1 MVLEAASAALL
12 RAAEAEGRPPIHEST
27 PVDVRATSD
36 PTAFGLGP
44 AMHRVIDT
52 VAEAVEGAGEVPV
65 RLLIPSAS
73 PRATVVYFHGGGWV
87 LGDVESYDTLGRKLA
102 AAADATV
109 VMVGYRLAPEHPFP
123 AALDDA
129 WTTLSW
135 AAAQCG
141 RTDGIVAPVVVAG
154 DSAGGN
160 LALGVARRARAAG
173 PDIAAA
179 LLVYPVTDV
188 DTTRPSYEHPDNQL
202 LLSKAT
208 MTWFLDH
215 YLQGAD
221 GSQADVSPLNDADLS
236 GLPPTAVALAE
247 HDPLLDEGQE
257 LVRRLR
263 DAGVPVAVRLF
274 EGQMHG
280 FFQLTNLLA
289 ASDTAVGWL
298 VEFLDSRIP
307 AAHRGSRS

>member
-12 RAAEAEGRPPIHEST
+12 SAARDEGRPAIHEST
-27 PVDVRATSD
+27 PAEVRATSD
-36 PTAFGLGP
+36 PSVFGQGPDMLHVRDTAARTADGRG
-44 AMHRVIDT
+44 
-52 VAEAVEGAGEVPV
+52 VPV
-65 RLLIPSAS
+65 RLLVPSAS

-87 LGDVESYDTLGRKLA
+87 LGDLASYDTLGRKLA
-102 AAADATV
+102 AAANTTV
-109 VMVGYRLAPEHPFP
+109 LLVDYRLAPEHPFP
-123 AALDDA
+123 AGLDDA
-129 WTTLSW
+129 WTALQWT
-135 AAAQCG
+135 AAQVG
-141 RTDGIVAPVVVAG
+141 RHDGIVAPLVVAG

-173 PDIAAA
+173 PDLAAA

-188 DTTRPSYEHPDNQL
+188 DTTRSSYVHPDNQL

-221 GSQADVSPLNDADLS
+221 GSQPDVSPLNDLDLA

-247 HDPLLDEGQE
+247 HDPLLDEGRE
-257 LVRRLR
+257 LVLRLR
-263 DAGVPVAVRLF
+263 HAGVQVAQRLF

-280 FFQLTNLLA
+280 FFQLTNVLA

-298 VEFLDSRIP
+298 VEFLESQLALAGQDGR
-307 AAHRGSRS
+307 A

>member
-12 RAAEAEGRPPIHEST
+12 SAARADGRPPIHEST
-27 PVDVRATSD
+27 PAEVRATSD
-36 PTAFGLGP
+36 PSVFGIGP
-44 AMHRVIDT
+44 AMHHVRDA
-52 VAEAVEGAGEVPV
+52 VAQTPDGRPVPV
-65 RLLIPSAS
+65 RVLVPSTS
-73 PRATVVYFHGGGWV
+73 PRATIVYFHGGGWV
-87 LGDVESYDTLGRKLA
+87 LGDVPSYDTLGRKLA

-109 VMVGYRLAPEHPFP
+109 VVVDYRLAPEHPFP

-129 WTTLSW
+129 WTALQWTASY
-135 AAAQCG
+135 AD
-141 RTDGIVAPVVVAG
+141 RSDGIVTPLVVAG

-160 LALGVARRARAAG
+160 LALGTARRAREAG
-173 PDIAAA
+173 PDLAAA

-188 DTTRPSYEHPDNQL
+188 DTTRASYVHPENQL

-221 GSQADVSPLNDADLS
+221 GSQPDVSPLNDLDLS

-247 HDPLLDEGQE
+247 HDPLLDEGRE
-257 LVRRLR
+257 LVLRLR
-263 DAGVPVAVRLF
+263 DSGVHVADRLF

-280 FFQLTNLLA
+280 FFQLTNVLA
-289 ASDTAVGWL
+289 ASDTALGWL
-298 VEFLDSRIP
+298 VEFLESRIGP
-307 AAHRGSRS
+307 ADRDGRP

>member
-27 PVDVRATSD
+27 PVDVRAASD
-36 PTAFGLGP
+36 PSALGLGP

-52 VAEAVEGAGEVPV
+52 VAQTADGGAEVPV
-65 RLLIPSAS
+65 RVLIPSAS
-73 PRATVVYFHGGGWV
+73 PRATVVFFHAGGWV

-109 VMVGYRLAPEHPFP
+109 VIVDYRLAPEHPFP

-129 WTTLSW
+129 WTALRW
-135 AAAQCG
+135 CAEQCG
-141 RTDGIVAPVVVAG
+141 RIHGIVAPVVVAG

-160 LALGVARRARAAG
+160 LALGVARRARAGG

-179 LLVYPVTDV
+179 LLVYPVADV
-188 DTTRPSYEHPDNQL
+188 DTTRPSYVHPDNQL

-221 GSQADVSPLNDADLS
+221 GSQPDVSPLNDVDLS

-257 LVRRLR
+257 LVGRLR
-263 DAGVPVAVRLF
+263 EAGVPVVARLF

-298 VEFLDSRIP
+298 VEFLDSRIAP
-307 AAHRGSRS
+307 AHQGSRS

>member
-27 PVDVRATSD
+27 PVQVRATSD
-36 PTAFGLGP
+36 PSAFGIGP

-52 VAEAVEGAGEVPV
+52 VAEGGDGGGQVPV
-65 RLLIPSAS
+65 RVLVPSAS
-73 PRATVVYFHGGGWV
+73 PRATVVFFHGGGWV

-109 VMVGYRLAPEHPFP
+109 VMVDYRLAPEHPFP

-129 WTTLSW
+129 WTALRWT
-135 AAAQCG
+135 ATQCG
-141 RTDGIVAPVVVAG
+141 RTAGVVAPVVVAG

-160 LALGVARRARAAG
+160 LALGVARRARGVG

-188 DTTRPSYEHPDNQL
+188 DTTRASYVHPDNQL

-221 GSQADVSPLNDADLS
+221 GSQADVSPLNDIDLS

-257 LVRRLR
+257 LVLRLR
-263 DAGVPVAVRLF
+263 DSGVPVAVRLF

-280 FFQLTNLLA
+280 FFQLTNVLA

-298 VEFLDSRIP
+298 VEFLDGRIAP
-307 AAHRGSRS
+307 AHEGSRS

>member
-12 RAAEAEGRPPIHEST
+12 RAAEAEGRPPIHQST
-27 PVDVRATSD
+27 PVEVRAASD
-36 PTAFGLGP
+36 PSVFGTGP
-44 AMHRVIDT
+44 TMHRVIDT
-52 VAEAVEGAGEVPV
+52 VAEVGDGGGQVPV
-65 RLLIPSAS
+65 RLLIPSEA
-73 PRATVVYFHGGGWV
+73 PRAAVVYFHGGGWV
-87 LGDVESYDTLGRKLA
+87 LGDLESYDTLGRKLA

-129 WTTLSW
+129 WVALRWT
-135 AAAQCG
+135 AAQCG
-141 RTDGIVAPVVVAG
+141 RTAGLAGPVVVAG

-160 LALGVARRARAAG
+160 LALGVARRAREAG
-173 PDIAAA
+173 PDVAAS
-179 LLVYPVTDV
+179 LLVYPVADV
-188 DTTRPSYEHPDNQL
+188 DTTRPSYVHPDNQL
-202 LLSKAT
+202 LVSKAT
-208 MTWFLDH
+208 MTWFFEH

-257 LVRRLR
+257 LVIRLR
-263 DAGVPVAVRLF
+263 ASGVPVAARLF

-280 FFQLTNLLA
+280 FFQLTNVLA

-298 VEFLDSRIP
+298 VEFLDGRIAP
-307 AAHRGSRS
+307 LHQESRS

>member
-1 MVLEAASAALL
+1 MVLEAASAAFL
-12 RAAEAEGRPPIHEST
+12 RAAQAEGRPPIHEST
-27 PVDVRATSD
+27 PAEVRAASD
-36 PTAFGLGP
+36 PSMFGLGP
-44 AMHRVIDT
+44 SMHQVVDT
-52 VAEAVEGAGEVPV
+52 LAETIEGRCSVPV
-65 RLLIPSAS
+65 RLLIPSES
-73 PRATVVYFHGGGWV
+73 PRATILYFHGGGWV
-87 LGDVESYDTLGRKLA
+87 LGDVDSYDTLGRKLA

-109 VMVGYRLAPEHPFP
+109 VMVDYRLAPEHPFP
-123 AALDDA
+123 AGLDDA
-129 WTTLSW
+129 WTALQWT
-135 AAAQCG
+135 AAQIG
-141 RTDGIVAPVVVAG
+141 LAEGIVAPVVVAG

-160 LALGVARRARAAG
+160 LALGISRRARKAG
-173 PDIAAA
+173 PELAAA

-188 DTTRPSYEHPDNQL
+188 DTMRDSYVHPDNQL

-221 GSQADVSPLNDADLS
+221 GSHPDVSPLNDSDLS

-257 LVRRLR
+257 LVLRLR
-263 DAGVPVAVRLF
+263 ACGVAVADRFF

-280 FFQLTNLLA
+280 FFQLTNVLA

-298 VEFLDSRIP
+298 VSFLDSHVFR
-307 AAHRGSRS
+307 ASQVG